1 MKKRNLMIFAGL
13 LGIAALAAF
22 VTRSSWMGSNAS
34 AQGPQRPRVVS
45 VELAKAARDLVPVD
59 VDSIGTVT
67 PISSV
72 ALKSRVETTIVSVH
86 FEDGAKVSEGDLLF
100 TLDARQI
107 DAQIEQAEGM
117 LARDQAQ
124 LVGALRDHKRYSDL
138 LGKGATT
145 QVNVDNAKPQADILI
160 GTIKADQSAL
170 DNLKVQK
177 SFTIIRA
184 PFSGRISAANVK
196 VGNFVRPADLAPL
209 AVINQMAPVYVTF
222 AIPQRVLVDLREA
235 MAAGASK
242 VIATIPGHQRS
253 EDGKVAMVENT
264 VDSTTGM
271 VTVRGM
277 MNNENETL
285 WPGTLVNTKLII
297 RTENSVVVPTVA
309 VQRSQNGTY
318 VFVVRDG
325 VAKVQPVK
333 VDRTFQGTS
342 VISEGLSGDENVVVD
357 GQLLLSD
364 GSRVEPRARK
374 AGAGGD
380 DALRTLPRPAGHDDA
395 DHGVDHR
402 LRRVR
407 FPPAAGLG
415 AAAGRFPD
423 HCRER
428 DLAGRQ

>member
-1 MKKRNLMIFAGL
+1 MRRRIWIFFAGAL
-13 LGIAALAAF
+13 AIAALAAF
-22 VTRSSWMGSNAS
+22 VTRSSWTGGGAS
-34 AQGPQRPRVVS
+34 AQGPQRARVVS
-45 VELAKAARDLVPVD
+45 VEVAKAERKPVPVD
-59 VDSIGTVT
+59 VDAIGTVT

-72 ALKSRVETTIVSVH
+72 ALKSRVETTIMSVH
-86 FEDGAKVSEGDLLF
+86 FEDGAKVNQGDLLF

-124 LVGALRDHKRYSDL
+124 LEGAQRDVRRYSDL
-138 LGKGATT
+138 IGKGATT
-145 QVNVDNAKPQADILI
+145 QVNLDNAKTQADILI
-160 GTIKADQSAL
+160 GTIRAGQSAL

-177 SFTIIRA
+177 SYTTIHA

-196 VGNFVRPADLAPL
+196 VGNFVRPADTVPL

-235 MAAGASK
+235 MAAGESR
-242 VIATIPGHQRS
+242 VVATIPGHQRS
-253 EDGKVAMVENT
+253 EEGKVAMVENS

-277 MNNENETL
+277 MNNERETL
-285 WPGTLVNTKLII
+285 WPGILVATKLII

-309 VQRSQNGTY
+309 VQRSQNGNY

-333 VDRTFQGTS
+333 VERTFQGTS
-342 VISEGLSGDENVVVD
+342 VIAEWLSGDENVVVD

-374 AGAGGD
+374 TGA
-380 DALRTLPRPAGHDDA
+380 
-395 DHGVDHR
+395 
-402 LRRVR
+402 
-407 FPPAAGLG
+407 
-415 AAAGRFPD
+415 
-423 HCRER
+423 
-428 DLAGRQ
+428 